1 MAISSVL
8 VANRGEIA
16 VRIIRSCVA
25 LGVRTVQVY
34 SDVDV
39 NSLAV
44 KIADKAVNIGPSP
57 AAKSYLDQRKIID
70 AALTEGV
77 DAIHPG
83 YGFLAENP
91 DFVDAVVSAG
101 LIFIGPSASSIRVLG
116 NKVSARELV
125 QSIGVPT
132 APGSDAILK
141 SIEEAVELSEE
152 IGYPLMLK
160 ATAGGGG
167 RGIRIINDVIE
178 LRSMYPQASA
188 EAKAAFGNGSLYLE
202 KFIANARHIEVQIL
216 GDGVRCV
223 HLGERD
229 CSLQRRRQK
238 LWEEAPSLIPRAVR
252 DLLCES
258 AVRICETVS
267 YKGAGTVE
275 FLYDAVSEKYY
286 FLEVNTRI
294 QVEHPVSEMV
304 TGVDIVK
311 EMILICGG
319 DVLAYGQSDIRVRG
333 HAIECRINAEDPSKD
348 FLPWPGIID
357 SLFIPEGDGIRFDSM
372 LYEGC
377 VVPPFYDSL
386 LGKLIVWAPTREECL
401 SRLEEA
407 LTTLRLDGIPT
418 TVFLHQQL
426 VKDPHILSGNFHI
439 GFVEEWL
446 LTQYPSQ

>member
-1 MAISSVL
+1 
-8 VANRGEIA
+8 
-16 VRIIRSCVA
+16 
-25 LGVRTVQVY
+25 VY

-132 APGSDAILK
+132 APGSDATLK

-167 RGIRIINDVIE
+167 RGIRIVNDVIE

-252 DLLCES
+252 DSLCEN

-267 YKGAGTVE
+267 YRGAGTVE
-275 FLYDAVSEKYY
+275 FLYDAASEKYY

-319 DVLAYGQSDIRVRG
+319 DILAYGQSDIRVRG

-348 FLPWPGIID
+348 FLPWPGVID